1 MRFPALALASAIQSP
16 NKLWWMLPFKIKGH
30 EKAITSMKVMPLWV
44 SHQWQPCGHWK
55 SKTWDFEKVNTRW
68 QRNQVMSIVESKES
82 LQKAWEWLQCQ
93 CLETTN
99 SETKFLFGK
108 NWFSMRQTNP
118 FYRFSIFS
126 IWQLKVQICLSMRQF
141 PGVAW
146 EALLQR
152 SWLDWGRRW
161 CYTGTNAGGLR
172 ACASDTP
179 PAGLDTHFR

>member
-1 MRFPALALASAIQSP
+1 
-16 NKLWWMLPFKIKGH
+16 
-30 EKAITSMKVMPLWV
+30 
-44 SHQWQPCGHWK
+44 
-55 SKTWDFEKVNTRW
+55 
-68 QRNQVMSIVESKES
+68 MSIVESKES

-118 FYRFSIFS
+118 VYRFSIFS

-152 SWLDWGRRW
+152 SWP
-161 CYTGTNAGGLR
+161 N
-172 ACASDTP
+172 
-179 PAGLDTHFR
+179 